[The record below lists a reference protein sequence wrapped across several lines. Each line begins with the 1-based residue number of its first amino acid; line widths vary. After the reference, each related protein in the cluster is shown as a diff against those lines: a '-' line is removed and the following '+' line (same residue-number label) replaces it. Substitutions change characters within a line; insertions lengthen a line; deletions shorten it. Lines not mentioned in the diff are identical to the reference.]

1 MEYGLINKFD
11 LVHTRPFPFKSL
23 GVVNLVAKPGVPG
36 VYDLFSLLK
45 SHQPVLLMAYH
56 MQ

>member
-45 SHQPVLLMAYH
+45 SHQPILLMAYH
-56 MQ
+56 MR